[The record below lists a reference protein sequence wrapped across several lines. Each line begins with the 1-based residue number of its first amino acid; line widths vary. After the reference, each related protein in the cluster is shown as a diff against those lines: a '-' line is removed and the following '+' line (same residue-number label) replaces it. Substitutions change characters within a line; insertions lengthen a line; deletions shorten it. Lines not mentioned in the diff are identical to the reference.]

1 MYIGNTCVHV
11 SQQNDDLQ
19 YSTSRHSR
27 MSVAYPNFSQLA
39 KILRVI
45 PTNTADPERTFS
57 QMKLV
62 KTKVRNRMV
71 EKKLLMP
78 FSGL

>member
-1 MYIGNTCVHV
+1 MTT
-11 SQQNDDLQ
+11 
-19 YSTSRHSR
+19 YSTRRHSR
-27 MSVAYPNFSQLA
+27 KSVYPNFSQLA

-62 KTKVRNRMV
+62 KTKVRNKMV
-71 EKKLLMP
+71 EKTLDA
-78 FSGL
+78 GL